1 MTANLRVCAGTL
13 LCLASLCIGFS
24 APAYASLP
32 GSGATLSVAP
42 GSGPLSGSFTV
53 TLVGTRHCRGQGWKN
68 ILFYFDGTLVGSA
81 PRDSTCAAS
90 LVVTPAS
97 LVPVPSPGLHLLQA
111 SLSTPGGRLSPS
123 GLTATYRIEAP
134 AVSAPTPTSTATR
147 TATPT
152 PTPTPTPTGPSS
164 PSPSQSSAARGGV
177 SNLGSG
183 AAPGGLAGTGLL
195 GGSGTLPGVATLGP
209 AEEVG
214 QISGPFGGLLPAE
227 IAHRS
232 IDGFDANIPLLGA
245 LGLLM
250 ILALLLLARR
260 RRRDS

>member
-13 LCLASLCIGFS
+13 LCLASLCLGFS
-24 APAYASLP
+24 APASAFLP
-32 GSGATLSVAP
+32 VSSATLSVAP
-42 GSGPLSGSFTV
+42 GSGPLSQSFTV
-53 TLVGTRHCRGQGWKN
+53 TLVGTRHCRGQGWKT
-68 ILFYFDGTLVGSA
+68 ILFYFDGTLVGSVS
-81 PRDSTCAAS
+81 RDSTCAAS

-97 LVPVPSPGLHLLQA
+97 LVPVPSTGLHLLQA

-134 AVSAPTPTSTATR
+134 AVPA
-147 TATPT
+147 PT
-152 PTPTPTPTGPSS
+152 PTPTPTPTATPVTTPTPTGPPS
-164 PSPSQSSAARGGV
+164 PSPSPSSAARGGV

-183 AAPGGLAGTGLL
+183 AALAGLAGTGLL
-195 GGSGTLPGVATLGP
+195 GGSGTLPGPATLGP
-209 AEEVG
+209 AGEVG

-227 IAHRS
+227 IAHRPMDS
-232 IDGFDANIPLLGA
+232 FDTNIPLLGA
-245 LGLLM
+245 LGLLV